1 MRAKLTAQLLGY
13 LGLIPFYA
21 ALLAFFLL
29 EDYPRSLAIQ
39 GFLIYSLAILSFL
52 GGAVW
57 GFARTLPQQA
67 QVLRLMVSNGI
78 VIFAVTCLLT
88 GQTTV
93 ASASLMLGYLA
104 LLWYERHVDST
115 DGWYPAMRFRLT
127 MGVVVAHIGYAV
139 LMVADA

>member
-1 MRAKLTAQLLGY
+1 MRAQLTAQLLGY

-21 ALLAFFLL
+21 ALLAFSLL

-52 GGAVW
+52 GGALW
-57 GFARTLPQQA
+57 GFARTLPQDAQA
-67 QVLRLMVSNGI
+67 LRLIVSNGI
-78 VIFAVTCLLT
+78 VIFAVSCLLT

-104 LLWYERHVDST
+104 LLWYERRVDST
-115 DGWYPAMRFRLT
+115 DGWYPVMRFRLT
-127 MGVVVAHIGYAV
+127 VGVVVAHIGYAV
-139 LMVADA
+139 LMIVGA